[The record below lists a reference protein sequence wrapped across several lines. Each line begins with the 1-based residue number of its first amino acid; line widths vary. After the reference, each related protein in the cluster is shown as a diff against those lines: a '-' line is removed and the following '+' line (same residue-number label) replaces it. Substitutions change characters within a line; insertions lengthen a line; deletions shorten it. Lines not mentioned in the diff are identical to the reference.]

1 MLRCR
6 YRSLG
11 FIFGAVL
18 TMSGLAVGSFSAT
31 PAQATTTQFSFGYSY
46 SGGGESGAA
55 SGTFTTTDLGSDMF
69 QIIDV
74 SGQWNARAIT
84 GISTFNNADNM
95 LNTAQTPPLDEFG
108 ISFVTSDGIEVNVFA
123 SDHYPGLAR
132 ETISTC
138 SGCVMPP
145 DGGFQFNLSALTG
158 TPVPEPVTLALLA
171 PGLVVTGMVRRRRTS
186 TISVMS

>member
-1 MLRCR
+1 MPRCR

-18 TMSGLAVGSFSAT
+18 TMFGLAVGSFSTT
-31 PAQATTTQFSFGYSY
+31 PAQATTEQFSFGYSY

-55 SGTFTTTDLGSDMF
+55 SGIFTTTEIGSDSF

-84 GISTFNNADNM
+84 GISTFHDADNM
-95 LNTAQTPPLDEFG
+95 LNTGLTPPIDTFG

-123 SDHYPGLAR
+123 SDQYPRLAR

-138 SGCVMPP
+138 NGCEVPP
-145 DGGFQFNLSALTG
+145 NGGFQFNLSTLTG

-171 PGLVVTGMVRRRRTS
+171 PGLVVIGVVRRRRTS
-186 TISVMS
+186 TILVMS